1 MVSYTTDCGHLPSM
15 KDVFLDWSKVG
26 NQGSTPSLDYKEV
39 DKCQSRLGTGEA
51 SVGVV
56 PIQVRKKMLFEFC
69 MKWQKSNECGATIF

>member
-15 KDVFLDWSKVG
+15 EDVFLDWSKVG

-56 PIQVRKKMLFEFC
+56 PIQVRGK
-69 MKWQKSNECGATIF
+69 NAV